1 MTYWAAAII
10 LILVNACSVVSNLFL
25 LPGNWIMVASLCV
38 FLLTAGSPTAGPD
51 WSTLLVVA
59 CMASVGEVIELLAGS
74 ANAAKAGA
82 TRRSMVLSLVGS
94 FVLSIAGTFVIPIPF
109 VGTVLG
115 AIAGAAIGAFV
126 GAWIGEAWAGRD
138 LAQRQQIGK
147 AAMWG
152 RLLGM
157 TIKATIGA
165 AIFVVQLISLWT

>member
-1 MTYWAAAII
+1 
-10 LILVNACSVVSNLFL
+10 
-25 LPGNWIMVASLCV
+25 
-38 FLLTAGSPTAGPD
+38 
-51 WSTLLVVA
+51 
-59 CMASVGEVIELLAGS
+59 
-74 ANAAKAGA
+74 
-82 TRRSMVLSLVGS
+82 MVLSLVGS